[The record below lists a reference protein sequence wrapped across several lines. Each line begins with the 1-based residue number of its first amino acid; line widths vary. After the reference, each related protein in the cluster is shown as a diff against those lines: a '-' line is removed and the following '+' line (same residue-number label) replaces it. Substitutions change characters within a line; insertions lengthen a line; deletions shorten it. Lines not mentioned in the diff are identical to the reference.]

1 MTRRNGRHPGAV
13 PLDARSL
20 EAIAMLQPK
29 RERWCE
35 GCSTAAGHD
44 VVHQEEWCETCSQA
58 SNRPVWHLC
67 E

>member
-29 RERWCE
+29 RVRTCF
-35 GCSTAAGHD
+35 GCDPSGVEH
-44 VVHQEEWCETCSQA
+44 VEEWCGSCQCY
-58 SNRPVWHLC
+58 HLR